1 MKYNLKMI
9 INVKI
14 ALQPKVNNKV
24 ILGFFY
30 HNISNLSDHFIQQQN
45 NEKLTS
51 YLVYVI
57 QSWFTIAS

>member
-1 MKYNLKMI
+1 MI

-57 QSWFTIAS
+57 QS